1 MFTRPEKGGM
11 YWKEMMRQMNDIGI
25 GSFVIVVIISIF
37 IGAVTAIQFA
47 YQLSGQPIQSW
58 YIGYVVREMMMIEF
72 APTLTCLVLAGKVG
86 SNMAAEIGGMRQKE
100 QIDAMEIMGLNTAS
114 YLIAPKI
121 IAAIFVIPFLVIFSM
136 FLGMVGGYIYST
148 YSTFLTPTEFLYGVR
163 QFFIPK
169 NVMIMM
175 IKAIVFAFL
184 LSSISCYKGFY
195 VKGGSIELG
204 KASTQAVVTSNILIL
219 VGDFLIAALFM

>member
-1 MFTRPEKGGM
+1 
-11 YWKEMMRQMNDIGI
+11 
-25 GSFVIVVIISIF
+25 
-37 IGAVTAIQFA
+37 
-47 YQLSGQPIQSW
+47 
-58 YIGYVVREMMMIEF
+58 MMMIEF